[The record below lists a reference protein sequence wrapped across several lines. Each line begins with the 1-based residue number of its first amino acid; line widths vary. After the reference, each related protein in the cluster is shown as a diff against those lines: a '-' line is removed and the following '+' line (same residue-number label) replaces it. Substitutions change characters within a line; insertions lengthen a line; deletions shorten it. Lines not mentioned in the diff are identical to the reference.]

1 MGGSPTV
8 EFGGSTILPCK
19 LAPLQK
25 EENLEQISWQ
35 RRTKGKPQTDN
46 FLTIKSTGV
55 QFVNGKDQRFQLIG
69 RFDDLNGS
77 LQLSNANLDDEG
89 SYTCIFS
96 VFPTGSIKAEI
107 MLKVIGR

>member
-8 EFGGSTILPCK
+8 EFGNSTILPCK
-19 LAPLQK
+19 LTQLQK
-25 EENLEQISWQ
+25 GENLEQISWQ
-35 RRTKGKPQTDN
+35 RKTKGKPQTDN

-55 QFVNGKDQRFQLIG
+55 KFVNGDDVRFQFIG

-77 LQLSNANLDDEG
+77 LQLLNVNLDDEG

-96 VFPTGSIKAEI
+96 VFPTGSTKAEI
-107 MLKVIGR
+107 TLKVLGR